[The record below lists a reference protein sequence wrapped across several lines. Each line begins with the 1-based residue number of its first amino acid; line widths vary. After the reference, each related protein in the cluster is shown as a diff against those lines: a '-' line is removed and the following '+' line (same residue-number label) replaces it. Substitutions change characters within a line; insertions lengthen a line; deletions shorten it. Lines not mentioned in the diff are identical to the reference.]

1 VTRVFGKLFSDDR
14 NGILVVK
21 PSQPFFGVS
30 RDERHYPVTEGAI
43 DFALDPTPN
52 GVVYLIGFKTEGD
65 IRRTDYTLR
74 WRVPSVE
81 SFDVTPGASNAR
93 KDVEAAAPKAS
104 VYERVQLKRV
114 ASELTDTLEDNNQ
127 LSTDLVEANLRIKNL
142 QDELRSYKKTS
153 ELVLSQRDQTIAQ
166 LSEFSEPVINTV
178 YLDKPVPPAALQS
191 RVYHLENEIQRLLE
205 LNAEYYKSVVQL
217 HQLQLDK
224 ARTTPEEPQLGA
236 TNTPQSRLLRKLLG
250 K

>member
-1 VTRVFGKLFSDDR
+1 MTRVHGKLFSDQR
-14 NGILVVK
+14 TGVLAVK
-21 PSQPFFGVS
+21 PSAPFFGVS
-30 RDERHYPVTEGAI
+30 RDERLFPVTEGSI
-43 DFALDPTPN
+43 DIALDPTPA
-52 GVVYLIGFKTEGD
+52 GVHYLIGYKQDGD

-74 WRVPSVE
+74 WRVPSVD
-81 SFDVTPGASNAR
+81 SFDVTPGADNA
-93 KDVEAAAPKAS
+93 KKAVEAKAPQAS

-114 ASELTDTLEDNNQ
+114 SSDLSDTLEDNNQ
-127 LSTDLVEANLRIKNL
+127 LSTDLVEANLRIKQL
-142 QDELRSYKKTS
+142 QDELRGFKRTS

-178 YLDKPVPPAALQS
+178 YLEKPVPPAALQS
-191 RVYHLENEIQRLLE
+191 RVYRLESEIKRLLE
-205 LNAEYYKSVVQL
+205 LNAQYYKSVVQL

-224 ARTTPEEPQLGA
+224 ARTNPEEPQLGA

>member
-14 NGILVVK
+14 SGILVVK

-30 RDERHYPVTEGAI
+30 RDERHYPVTDGAI
-43 DFALDPTPN
+43 DFALDPTPS
-52 GVVYLIGFKTEGD
+52 GVHYLIGFKNVGD

-74 WRVPSVE
+74 WRVPAVD
-81 SFDVTPGASNAR
+81 SFDVTPGAANA
-93 KDVEAAAPKAS
+93 KIGSQEVAPKAS

-114 ASELTDTLEDNNQ
+114 ASDLTDTIEDNQQ
-127 LSTDLVEANLRIKNL
+127 LSTDLVEANLRIKQL
-142 QDELRSYKKTS
+142 QDELRGYKKTS

-178 YLDKPVPPAALQS
+178 YLEKPVPPAALQS
-191 RVYHLENEIQRLLE
+191 RVYRLESEIKRLLDV
-205 LNAEYYKSVVQL
+205 NAEYYKSVVQL

-224 ARTTPEEPQLGA
+224 ARTNPEEPQLGV

>member
-1 VTRVFGKLFSDDR
+1 MTRVFGKLFSDDR
-14 NGILVVK
+14 SGILVVK

-43 DFALDPTPN
+43 DLSLDPTPS
-52 GVVYLIGFKTEGD
+52 GVHYLIGFKNVGD

-74 WRVPSVE
+74 WRVPAVD
-81 SFDVTPGASNAR
+81 SFDVTPGAANV
-93 KDVEAAAPKAS
+93 KKVEQEAAPKAS

-114 ASELTDTLEDNNQ
+114 ATDLTDTLEDNQQ
-127 LSTDLVEANLRIKNL
+127 LSTDLVEANLKIKQL
-142 QDELRSYKKTS
+142 QDELRGYKKTS
-153 ELVLSQRDQTIAQ
+153 ELVLAQRDQTIAQ

-178 YLDKPVPPAALQS
+178 YLEKPVPPAALQS
-191 RVYHLENEIQRLLE
+191 RVYRLESEIKRLLE
-205 LNAEYYKSVVQL
+205 LNAQYYKSVVQL

-224 ARTTPEEPQLGA
+224 ARTNPEEPQLGV